1 MMMMTNPMMMMMV
14 VWDDCDIRTLGGF
27 GTNWEGKP
35 TPAKTRDKSRQ
46 IAFATKQNV
55 NAIYIDVSLFKGVS
69 LSLISTLFY
78 Y

>member
-1 MMMMTNPMMMMMV
+1 MMMV
-14 VWDDCDIRTLGGF
+14 VWNDCDIRTLGGF

-55 NAIYIDVSLFKGVS
+55 NAIYIDVPLFKGFS
-69 LSLISTLFY
+69 LSL
-78 Y
+78 

>member
-1 MMMMTNPMMMMMV
+1 MIVTSEH
-14 VWDDCDIRTLGGF
+14 WGGF

-55 NAIYIDVSLFKGVS
+55 NAIYIDVPLFKGFS
-69 LSLISTLFY
+69 LSL
-78 Y
+78 